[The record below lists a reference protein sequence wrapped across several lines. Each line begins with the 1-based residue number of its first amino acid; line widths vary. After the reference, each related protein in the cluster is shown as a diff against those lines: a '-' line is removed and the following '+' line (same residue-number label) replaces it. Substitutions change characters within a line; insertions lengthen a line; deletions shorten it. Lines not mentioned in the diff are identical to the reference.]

1 MLRLAPQLLRVMKS
15 SLRRGR
21 WLEFRQVLLHGLSL
35 SRGGAGRSGRP
46 PALFEMATSYWISQ
60 VVYVTAELGIADVLR
75 QGPKSCREIATD
87 TGADEKSLYRLLR
100 ALCTIGL
107 IRTAGTDQFTLA
119 ARGRPL
125 VTGVPGSLRAMVL
138 TLGDMHYA
146 AWGHLLESVRT
157 GTSAF
162 QTAFGAPMFDYLG
175 RDLEAGNTFNAAMT
189 DFSALVAH
197 AVLLAYDFSDTGWLV
212 DLGGGCGELLT
223 SIMRMYPDMEGTL
236 FDTPAVIA
244 AAERHLEAAP
254 GADRRSLVPGNFL
267 ELVPPGADVYLMSGV
282 VHDWDDE
289 HVVRILANCRAA
301 MARTGRVLVVEC
313 VVPDGDEN
321 SFSKLLDLNMLV
333 MNGGRERTRA
343 EFQAVFDAA
352 GLRMTRVIPTLS
364 PLSVIEGALTL
375 TGERDGGRPAAAD
388 RTGPAGDSVP
398 PPEMTEPL
406 PRQSS
411 SLPPS

>member
-15 SLRRGR
+15 SVRSGR
-21 WLEFRQVLLHGLSL
+21 WREFKEVLLQGLSL
-35 SRGGAGRSGRP
+35 SRGGGGPSGRP

-60 VVYVTAELGIADVLR
+60 TVYVAAALGVADVLV
-75 QGPKSCREIATD
+75 QGPKSCRDIATE
-87 TGADEKSLYRLLR
+87 TGADQKSLYRLLR

-107 IRTAGTDQFTLA
+107 VRTAGADQFTLA

-125 VTGVPGSLRAMVL
+125 VSGVPGSLRAMVL

-157 GTSAF
+157 GRPAF
-162 QTAFGAPMFDYLG
+162 QTAFGAPLFKYLG
-175 RDLEAGNTFNAAMT
+175 GDLEAGNTFNAAMT
-189 DFSALVAH
+189 DFSTLVAH

-212 DLGGGCGELLT
+212 DLGGGCGGFLT
-223 SIMRMYPDMEGTL
+223 SIMRMYPAMQGTL

-244 AAERHLEAAP
+244 AADRHLEAAP
-254 GADRRSLVPGNFL
+254 GAERRTLVPGNFL
-267 ELVPPGADVYLMSGV
+267 QAVPPCADVYLLSGV

-289 HVVRILANCRAA
+289 RAATILANCRAS

-313 VVPDGDEN
+313 VVPAGDEG

-333 MNGGRERTRA
+333 MNGGRERTTA
-343 EFQAVFDAA
+343 EFHQLFESA

-364 PLSVIEGALTL
+364 PLSIVEG
-375 TGERDGGRPAAAD
+375 
-388 RTGPAGDSVP
+388 V
-398 PPEMTEPL
+398 L
-406 PRQSS
+406 P
-411 SLPPS
+411 

>member
-15 SLRRGR
+15 SVRRGR
-21 WLEFRQVLLHGLSL
+21 WREFREVLLDGLSL
-35 SRGGAGRSGRP
+35 SRGGGGPSGRP

-60 VVYVTAELGIADVLR
+60 VVYVTAELGVADVLK
-75 QGPKSCREIATD
+75 QGPKSCREIATE

-100 ALCTIGL
+100 ALCTIGV
-107 IRTAGTDQFTLA
+107 IRRAGTDQFTLA

-125 VTGVPGSLRAMVL
+125 VSGVPGSLRAMVL

-162 QTAFGAPMFDYLG
+162 RTAFGAPLFDYLG

-189 DFSALVAH
+189 DFSTLVAH

-212 DLGGGCGELLT
+212 DVGGGCGGLLT
-223 SIMRMYPDMEGTL
+223 TIMRMYPAMHGTL

-244 AAERHLEAAP
+244 AADGHLEAAP

-267 ELVPPGADVYLMSGV
+267 EAVPPGADAYLMSGV

-289 HVVRILANCRAA
+289 RAVRILANCRAS

-321 SFSKLLDLNMLV
+321 SFTKLLDLNMLV
-333 MNGGRERTRA
+333 MNGGRERTKA
-343 EFQAVFDAA
+343 EFQRLFAAA

-364 PLSVIEGALTL
+364 PLSIVEGAL
-375 TGERDGGRPAAAD
+375 P
-388 RTGPAGDSVP
+388 
-398 PPEMTEPL
+398 
-406 PRQSS
+406 
-411 SLPPS
+411 